1 MKVWLVSFFVL
12 FAGAELF
19 KWFQGVSVPLPIYVL
34 GGAFLAVA
42 SNHDKIFGSYLKN
55 LPGITL
61 VELSE
66 QVSKLESSPQSNPLS
81 LPTSNIEKSSQD

>member
-1 MKVWLVSFFVL
+1 
-12 FAGAELF
+12 LF
-19 KWFQGVSVPLPIYVL
+19 KWLQDVSVPLPIYVL

>member
-19 KWFQGVSVPLPIYVL
+19 KWLQDVSVPLPIYVL

-55 LPGITL
+55 LPGMTL

>member
-1 MKVWLVSFFVL
+1 MKVWLVCFFVV

-19 KWFQGVSVPLPIYVL
+19 KWLQGVSVPLPIYML

-55 LPGITL
+55 MSEITL
-61 VELSE
+61 VEVS
-66 QVSKLESSPQSNPLS
+66 QQISKLESLPQSNPLS
-81 LPTSNIEKSSQD
+81 LPISEVQKSPEE

>member
-19 KWFQGVSVPLPIYVL
+19 KWLQDVSVPLPIYVL

>member
-1 MKVWLVSFFVL
+1 
-12 FAGAELF
+12 
-19 KWFQGVSVPLPIYVL
+19 VL

>member
-1 MKVWLVSFFVL
+1 MKVWLVCFFVM

-19 KWFQGVSVPLPIYVL
+19 KWLQGVSVPLPIYVL

>member
-19 KWFQGVSVPLPIYVL
+19 KWLQSVSVPLPIYVL
-34 GGAFLAVA
+34 AGAFLAVA

-55 LPGITL
+55 LPGMTL

>member
-1 MKVWLVSFFVL
+1 MKVWLVCFFVL
-12 FAGAELF
+12 FGGAELF
-19 KWFQGVSVPLPIYVL
+19 KWLQDVSVPLPIYVL

-42 SNHDKIFGSYLKN
+42 SNHDKIFGPYLKN

-66 QVSKLESSPQSNPLS
+66 QVSKLESSPPSNSVS
-81 LPTSNIEKSSQD
+81 LPISDVQKSSEE